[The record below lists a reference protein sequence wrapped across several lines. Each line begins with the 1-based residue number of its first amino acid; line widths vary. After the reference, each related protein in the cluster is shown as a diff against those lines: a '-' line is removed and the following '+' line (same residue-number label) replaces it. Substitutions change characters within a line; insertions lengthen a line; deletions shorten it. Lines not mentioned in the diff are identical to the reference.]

1 MPDMQEQINKIL
13 SDPEAMRQ
21 VQSLGEQ
28 LGLNTA
34 AVKSE
39 PKPPPVSPVSP
50 EITGMMSTLA
60 PLMSASAP
68 DSQTAALLNALRPF
82 LSPERAQKLDRA
94 QKIIGLIRVIPLIRK
109 SGIF

>member
-39 PKPPPVSPVSP
+39 PKPPVSPVSP